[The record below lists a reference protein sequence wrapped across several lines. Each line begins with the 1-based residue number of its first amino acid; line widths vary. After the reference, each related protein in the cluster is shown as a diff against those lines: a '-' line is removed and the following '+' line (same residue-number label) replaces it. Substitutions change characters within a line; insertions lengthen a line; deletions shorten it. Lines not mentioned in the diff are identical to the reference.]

1 MNRALKTGTNLRR
14 AKNNNYDDKYTTNVD
29 ALFKNNELNY

>member
-14 AKNNNYDDKYTTNVD
+14 ADKYTTNVD